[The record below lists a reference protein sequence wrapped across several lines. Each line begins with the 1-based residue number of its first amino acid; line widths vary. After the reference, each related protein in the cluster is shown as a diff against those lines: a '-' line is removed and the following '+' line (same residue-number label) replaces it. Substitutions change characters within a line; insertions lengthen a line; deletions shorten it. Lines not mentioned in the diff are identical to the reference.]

1 MPIAVYALMAGA
13 FGIGVTEFVIMGLL
27 LEVGNDLAI
36 SAQTAGSLISGYA
49 LGVVIGAPVFTIAT
63 ARLPHKTT
71 LLVLMVIFTLGN
83 AACALAPNYWFLFFA
98 RVLTSFAHGTFFG
111 VGSVVA
117 TRLVAKDKQASA
129 IAVMFTGLT
138 AANILGVPF
147 GTFLGQLYGWRA
159 TFWAVTVIGVLS
171 FFVIRQFVP
180 ANTKPATAGNDWRSG
195 VRALA
200 NRSVVAGLMTTVFGF
215 AGVFAV
221 FTYIAPLLTQM
232 SGFDKS
238 ALSPILIVFGL
249 GLVIGNL
256 LGGKLADRYLKTTVI
271 GSLIALT
278 IVLLLMPWAFQNQ
291 VLAVIAVGLFGVAA
305 FSTVAPL
312 QMWVLGKITNADQS
326 LVSSLNIAAF
336 NLGNALGAW
345 AGGVVI
351 AQNGGLPWIPYIAA
365 AMPVA
370 SLLIAVLTMRSE
382 RPAVPAV
389 AACAQ
394 S

>member
-49 LGVVIGAPVFTIAT
+49 LGVVVGAPIFTIAT

-147 GTFLGQLYGWRA
+147 GTFLGQLYGWRS
-159 TFWAVTVIGVLS
+159 TFWAVTLIGVLS
-171 FFVIRQFVP
+171 FFVIRHFVP
-180 ANTKPATAGNDWRSG
+180 ATTEATDAGNDWRAGIRS
-195 VRALA
+195 LA
-200 NRSVVAGLMTTVFGF
+200 NSNVIAGLMTTVFGF

-238 ALSPILIVFGL
+238 ALSPILIVFGV

-256 LGGKLADRYLKTTVI
+256 MGGKLADKYLKTTVI

-278 IVLLLMPWAFQNQ
+278 IVLLLMPWAFQDQ
-291 VLAVIAVGLFGVAA
+291 ILAVIAVGLFGVAA

-312 QMWVLGKITNADQS
+312 QMWVLGKITGADQS

-345 AGGVVI
+345 AGGMVI
-351 AQNGGLPWIPYIAA
+351 AQEGGLPWIPYVAA
-365 AMPVA
+365 VMPIA
-370 SLLIAVLTMRSE
+370 SLLIAGLAMKREKAMISA
-382 RPAVPAV
+382 PAV
-389 AACAQ
+389 CING
-394 S
+394 

>member
-27 LEVGNDLAI
+27 LEVGNDLMI
-36 SAQTAGSLISGYA
+36 PVQTAGTLISGYA
-49 LGVVIGAPVFTIAT
+49 LGVVVGAPIFTIAT
-63 ARLPHKTT
+63 GRLPHKTT
-71 LLVLMVIFTLGN
+71 LLVLMVIFILGN
-83 AACALAPNYWFLFFA
+83 AACALAPNYWFLLFA

-117 TRLVAKDKQASA
+117 TQLVAKDKQASA

-147 GTFLGQLYGWRA
+147 GTFLGQMYGWRA
-159 TFWAVTVIGVLS
+159 TFWAVTLIGILS
-171 FFVIRQFVP
+171 FFVIRHFVP
-180 ANTKPATAGNDWRSG
+180 AGTRAQGSDHNWRAS
-195 VRALA
+195 VRSLA
-200 NRSVVAGLMTTVFGF
+200 NGGVIAGLMTTVFGF

-221 FTYIAPLLTQM
+221 FTYIAPLLTQI
-232 SGFDKS
+232 SGFDKT
-238 ALSPILIVFGL
+238 ALSPILVVFGV

-256 LGGKLADRYLKTTVI
+256 LGGRFADKYLKTTVI
-271 GSLIALT
+271 VSLIALSA
-278 IVLLLMPWAFQNQ
+278 VLLLMPWAFQNQ
-291 VLAVIAVGLFGVAA
+291 IAAVIAVGLFGVAA

-345 AGGVVI
+345 AGGMVI
-351 AQNGGLPWIPYIAA
+351 AQDGGLPWIPYVAA
-365 AMPVA
+365 LMPIA
-370 SLLIAVLTMRSE
+370 SLLIAVVAIRRE
-382 RPAVPAV
+382 RAPAIPV
-389 AACAQ
+389 ACA